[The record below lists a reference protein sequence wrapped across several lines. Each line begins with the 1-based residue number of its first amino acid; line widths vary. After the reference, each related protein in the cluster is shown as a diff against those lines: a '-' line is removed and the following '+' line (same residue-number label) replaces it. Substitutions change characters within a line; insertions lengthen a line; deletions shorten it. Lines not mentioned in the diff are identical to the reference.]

1 LLFLKAKLFNS
12 PMKTTKFIEKR
23 PKSQLESKL
32 STTHLSVSP
41 PITVFFGAALRGEK
55 RGGKGAISTCFIW
68 LLGVRN
74 WAFGGFG
81 ALQLAGFSC

>member
-1 LLFLKAKLFNS
+1 LLFFTVKSFNS

-23 PKSQLESKL
+23 YKSQLESKL
-32 STTHLSVSP
+32 STTHLSVSS

-55 RGGKGAISTCFIW
+55 RGEKSAISACSIW
-68 LLGVRN
+68 HLGVRDR
-74 WAFGGFG
+74 AFLGFG